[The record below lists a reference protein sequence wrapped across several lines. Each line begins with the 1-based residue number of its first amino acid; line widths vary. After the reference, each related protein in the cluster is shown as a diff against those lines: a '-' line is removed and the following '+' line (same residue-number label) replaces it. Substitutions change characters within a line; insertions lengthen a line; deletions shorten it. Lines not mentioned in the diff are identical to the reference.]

1 MLSMWLATVFLTSKI
16 SYLQFPSL
24 THRTE
29 TGSRKG
35 GKLLPNN
42 NPPGPIKQSSQSIAG
57 VGFAVHFANLSI
69 LWKNAGPK
77 PFCWAKPACFAFSS
91 SKICC
96 AEHITYIYVYVCT
109 LSLNIV
115 AHVMQVSFFR
125 QFGISV
131 TKEDYNCLRLGFIAV
146 SIATN
151 PPL

>member
-1 MLSMWLATVFLTSKI
+1 
-16 SYLQFPSL
+16 
-24 THRTE
+24 
-29 TGSRKG
+29 
-35 GKLLPNN
+35 
-42 NPPGPIKQSSQSIAG
+42 
-57 VGFAVHFANLSI
+57 
-69 LWKNAGPK
+69 
-77 PFCWAKPACFAFSS
+77 
-91 SKICC
+91 
-96 AEHITYIYVYVCT
+96 VYVCT